1 MFSAGLE
8 THFKGI
14 FTVGMGWKLVKDH
27 PKVKEPP
34 GSAQVKRFLIKK
46 QTCSCIF

>member
-27 PKVKEPP
+27 PKVKEPRLSSGQKVP
-34 GSAQVKRFLIKK
+34 YKK
-46 QTCSCIF
+46 TNV